1 MQINRSLLKAA
12 IFLALV
18 PVAVAGMLWSVK
30 EQQTRLQISPNSNTG
45 TANSSSNPAPQPVHP
60 DELIDDTLNQRFTFE
75 NSLTRTQQIKE
86 ALESFRQL
94 TDTSKAKL
102 GKSAISQVK
111 NTDPETQTL
120 GFYNWLGSVE
130 GTLIKQNYQLKKL
143 EFELAQK
150 QYQDKEITKPELD
163 IKSDNYRKAE
173 QEFQTFLKT
182 FTIAD

>member
-30 EQQTRLQISPNSNTG
+30 EQQTRLQISTHSNTG
-45 TANSSSNPAPQPVHP
+45 TATSASNPIKQPVHP
-60 DELIDDTLNQRFTFE
+60 DEPIDNTLNQRFAFE
-75 NSLTRTQQIKE
+75 NSLTITQQIKE

-102 GKSAISQVK
+102 GQSTLTQIK
-111 NTDPETQTL
+111 NTDSETQTL
-120 GFYNWLGSVE
+120 GFYNWINSVE
-130 GTLIKQNYQLKKL
+130 GTLIQQNYQLKKL
-143 EFELAQK
+143 ELELAQK
-150 QYQDKEITKPELD
+150 QYQDKEITKDELD
-163 IKSDNYRKAE
+163 SKSANYRKA
-173 QEFQTFLKT
+173 QQKLQTFLKT